1 MTRPEW
7 LVRSVRKTQKDRTRL
22 ETFTCADRLVPWQV
36 EVEDFVR
43 NQLFDWR
50 YAPLAREND
59 PRLLL
64 MLHRPTQ
71 DLIGVV
77 AHERLL
83 LQAED
88 GSFPATKLEVV
99 AIATAWQG
107 RSFAAG
113 HRVSDVLMSAAMTD
127 VRARVPSR
135 FARVLAL
142 VHEDNVRSLSL
153 CRRHGFI
160 EELSRAE
167 KLQHYFRL
175 ITGHQTRED

>member
-7 LVRSVRKTQKDRTRL
+7 LVRTVRKTQKDRTRL
-22 ETFTCADRLVPWQV
+22 ATFTCADRLVHWQV

-43 NQLFDWR
+43 NQLFEWR

-64 MLHRPTQ
+64 MLHRQTQ

-88 GSFPATKLEVV
+88 SSFPATKLEVV

-107 RSFAAG
+107 RCFSSG
-113 HRVSDVLMSAAMTD
+113 QRVSDVLMSAALSD
-127 VRARVPSR
+127 VRARVPAR

-142 VHEDNVRSLSL
+142 VHEDNVRSFSL
-153 CRRHGFI
+153 CRKHGFTD
-160 EELSRAE
+160 ELSRAE
-167 KLQHYFRL
+167 KLQHYRRL
-175 ITGHQTRED
+175 ITEHLSEEV